1 MTKPDTPS
9 QRHAST
15 RAHRLHLHGRRNG
28 RPITPAYKKPA
39 VLAWAV
45 ILTLGL
51 LLALYLLRAAA

>member
-1 MTKPDTPS
+1 MTKPDTPPNATPP
-9 QRHAST
+9 RARTGST
-15 RAHRLHLHGRRNG
+15 STGAATDVRSH
-28 RPITPAYKKPA
+28 PAYKKPA